1 MIDSNVS
8 ITAEQDNTVVKFTI
22 KKELSI
28 NNATEVKEKL
38 IKAIN
43 EYNQIDVI
51 LKKIDYIDL
60 PGLQLLV
67 SARKTVVNKGKKIT
81 FSFDFSKEMQ
91 AIFTNSGFN
100 GLLN

>member
-1 MIDSNVS
+1 MIDSNINIS
-8 ITAEQDNTVVKFTI
+8 SELENALVKITI

-28 NNATEVKEKL
+28 NNLAEMKEKFK
-38 IKAIN
+38 KAIN
-43 EYNQIDVI
+43 EHQQIDII

-67 SARKTVVNKGKKIT
+67 SARKTVINKGKKIT

-91 AIFTNSGFN
+91 DIFNNSGFN
-100 GLLN
+100 ALLN

>member
-1 MIDSNVS
+1 MIDSNINIS
-8 ITAEQDNTVVKFTI
+8 SELENALVKITI

-28 NNATEVKEKL
+28 NNLAEMKEKL
-38 IKAIN
+38 KKAIN
-43 EYNQIDVI
+43 EHQQIDII

-67 SARKTVVNKGKKIT
+67 SARKTVINKGKKIT

-91 AIFTNSGFN
+91 DIFNNSGFN
-100 GLLN
+100 ALLN